1 MPVISQVMKKPQT
14 EYEKIMLG
22 KVKKNDN
29 VHYTKIEKYL
39 TQLSS
44 DGIDKTAVAK
54 DAKKTVNRIAVLS
67 KQEKDLLNSYIDSF
81 HNG

>member
-1 MPVISQVMKKPQT
+1 MKKPQT